1 MSRGRNLVALP
12 EITVRNL
19 QRTVPVDVAALQEF
33 AQQALQSCSRIP
45 RNGPTQLKRLRE
57 IFVLLI
63 SDRRMARLHRQFLK
77 EAGSTDVLTF
87 EHGEIFLSAE
97 RARDH
102 ARRFASSLGQEV
114 RLYIVH
120 GLLHLHGFDDRNE
133 VEAQRM
139 ERMQRQILAAALK
152 RQLKRRWPRRAPGAT
167 LFELEAAYVSISSM
181 SWQPR
186 RGSAEVAQSE
196 RSEGEISISNQNA
209 NPATVEAPVIEQET
223 RSEEDLDLPWQVV
236 VHNDPVNLMSYV
248 TMVFQ
253 RVFGYPREKAER
265 HMLEVHH
272 KGRSILWSGM
282 RERAELY
289 VQQLHGYL
297 LLATLEKIG

>member
-45 RNGPTQLKRLRE
+45 RNEPTQLKRLRE

-97 RARDH
+97 RALEH
-102 ARRFASSLGQEV
+102 ARRFGSSLGQEL
-114 RLYIVH
+114 RLYVVH

-152 RQLKRRWPRRAPGAT
+152 
-167 LFELEAAYVSISSM
+167 
-181 SWQPR
+181 
-186 RGSAEVAQSE
+186 
-196 RSEGEISISNQNA
+196 
-209 NPATVEAPVIEQET
+209 
-223 RSEEDLDLPWQVV
+223 
-236 VHNDPVNLMSYV
+236 
-248 TMVFQ
+248 
-253 RVFGYPREKAER
+253 
-265 HMLEVHH
+265 
-272 KGRSILWSGM
+272 
-282 RERAELY
+282 
-289 VQQLHGYL
+289 QQL
-297 LLATLEKIG
+297 

>member
-33 AQQALQSCSRIP
+33 AEQALQSCSRIP
-45 RNGPTQLKRLRE
+45 RNEPTQLKRLRE

-77 EAGSTDVLTF
+77 EAGPTDVLTF

-97 RARDH
+97 RARHH
-102 ARRFASSLGQEV
+102 ARRFGSSLGQEL

-152 RQLKRRWPRRAPGAT
+152 
-167 LFELEAAYVSISSM
+167 
-181 SWQPR
+181 
-186 RGSAEVAQSE
+186 
-196 RSEGEISISNQNA
+196 
-209 NPATVEAPVIEQET
+209 
-223 RSEEDLDLPWQVV
+223 
-236 VHNDPVNLMSYV
+236 
-248 TMVFQ
+248 
-253 RVFGYPREKAER
+253 
-265 HMLEVHH
+265 
-272 KGRSILWSGM
+272 
-282 RERAELY
+282 
-289 VQQLHGYL
+289 QQL
-297 LLATLEKIG
+297 

>member
-1 MSRGRNLVALP
+1 MSRGWNLVALP

-45 RNGPTQLKRLRE
+45 RNEPTQLKRLRE

-77 EAGSTDVLTF
+77 EVGPTDVLTF
-87 EHGEIFLSAE
+87 EHGEIFLSAK

-102 ARRFASSLGQEV
+102 ARRFGSSLGQEL

-152 RQLKRRWPRRAPGAT
+152 
-167 LFELEAAYVSISSM
+167 
-181 SWQPR
+181 
-186 RGSAEVAQSE
+186 
-196 RSEGEISISNQNA
+196 
-209 NPATVEAPVIEQET
+209 
-223 RSEEDLDLPWQVV
+223 
-236 VHNDPVNLMSYV
+236 
-248 TMVFQ
+248 
-253 RVFGYPREKAER
+253 
-265 HMLEVHH
+265 
-272 KGRSILWSGM
+272 
-282 RERAELY
+282 
-289 VQQLHGYL
+289 QQL
-297 LLATLEKIG
+297 

>member
-33 AQQALQSCSRIP
+33 AEQALQSCSRIP
-45 RNGPTQLKRLRE
+45 RNEPTQLKRLRE

-77 EAGSTDVLTF
+77 EAGPTDVLTF

-102 ARRFASSLGQEV
+102 ARRFGSSLGQEL

-152 RQLKRRWPRRAPGAT
+152 
-167 LFELEAAYVSISSM
+167 
-181 SWQPR
+181 
-186 RGSAEVAQSE
+186 
-196 RSEGEISISNQNA
+196 
-209 NPATVEAPVIEQET
+209 
-223 RSEEDLDLPWQVV
+223 
-236 VHNDPVNLMSYV
+236 
-248 TMVFQ
+248 
-253 RVFGYPREKAER
+253 
-265 HMLEVHH
+265 
-272 KGRSILWSGM
+272 
-282 RERAELY
+282 
-289 VQQLHGYL
+289 QQL
-297 LLATLEKIG
+297 